1 MGHPN
6 LVYWVIPFHPLH
18 VFVKSLANHINYGI
32 FQQLFS
38 QVSRFPLLMTNII
51 LTIKLLLTLNGETE

>member
-6 LVYWVIPFHPLH
+6 LVYLVIPFHPLH

-32 FQQLFS
+32 FQHLFS
-38 QVSRFPLLMTNII
+38 QVSRFPPSDDKSNIDYKI
-51 LTIKLLLTLNGETE
+51 IIDLKW